1 MSKGILTVKNGGN
14 AGEFGWSVDPIH
26 ILPTWWYHRIV
37 IQANHTPARTL
48 HPMKQATDVTQ
59 QPPDQ
64 SRPTT
69 GASHADAT
77 VENARHEPTA
87 GTEPGAGDPLTP
99 SLTKDE
105 IFSLLSVERRRQT
118 LEILRRTEDGT
129 TLSALAE
136 QIAADENDVP
146 VDLVSSDQRKRVY
159 IALYQSHLPK
169 LDDAGV
175 VEFEDN
181 RGSVELAANAVE
193 LFPYLDLDPEW
204 TASPDGRGRGAQD
217 RLRSW
222 VARLRG

>member
-1 MSKGILTVKNGGN
+1 
-14 AGEFGWSVDPIH
+14 
-26 ILPTWWYHRIV
+26 
-37 IQANHTPARTL
+37 
-48 HPMKQATDVTQ
+48 MKQATDVTQ
-59 QPPDQ
+59 PPDQ
-64 SRPTT
+64 SRPKT
-69 GASHADAT
+69 GPSHADAAA
-77 VENARHEPTA
+77 EDARRESPP
-87 GTEPGAGDPLTP
+87 GTEPGEGDRVTP
-99 SLTKDE
+99 SLTRDE

-118 LEILRRTEDGT
+118 LEILRRTDDGT
-129 TLSALAE
+129 TLSELAE

-181 RGSVELAANAVE
+181 RGSVELAANAIE

-204 TASPDGRGRGAQD
+204 AANSDGRNRGTRE

-222 VARLRG
+222 VARLSG

>member
-1 MSKGILTVKNGGN
+1 
-14 AGEFGWSVDPIH
+14 
-26 ILPTWWYHRIV
+26 
-37 IQANHTPARTL
+37 
-48 HPMKQATDVTQ
+48 MKQATDVTQ
-59 QPPDQ
+59 QSPDQ
-64 SRPTT
+64 SRPKT
-69 GASHADAT
+69 GASYADGT
-77 VENARHEPTA
+77 VEDARREPPS
-87 GTEPGAGDPLTP
+87 GTEHRGGEPVTP

-118 LEILRRTEDGT
+118 LEMLRRTDHGT
-129 TLSALAE
+129 TLSELAE

-181 RGSVELAANAVE
+181 RGTVELAANAVE

-204 TASPDGRGRGAQD
+204 TASPDGRNRGAGD

-222 VARLRG
+222 IARLSG